1 MFSFLATTTIQEI
14 DCFNPAN
21 CHTGCNPIED
31 TPKFEPRNLYRSPR
45 MVSMEETEVFNS
57 LTDGI
62 NELNNIYIKSKI
74 FCGEDNTSSFFL
86 FKKVSTF

>member
-1 MFSFLATTTIQEI
+1 
-14 DCFNPAN
+14 
-21 CHTGCNPIED
+21 
-31 TPKFEPRNLYRSPR
+31 